1 MGIYSTVVRFFV
13 ALSVIVSLY
22 TGDLEYSTALTIL
35 SLIYISGYLLIPKN
49 KNTKYLYFVI
59 DVVFISLAVY
69 LTGYTYLSV
78 LIIPLFSEFVKESKD
93 IIYFLTVSFI
103 PVFTALYTANFSEF
117 SFIPLIIG
125 GLIGIYGLNQTFI
138 QKEKYFNDLKND
150 MENLYIKNIS
160 YQEKISQQD
169 KILSVYNSLK
179 KMRKN
184 RFPLKIWIYDINE
197 ILGSDGTMFFDL
209 KNNRCYSTEKIQCNK
224 EILNFIDRPFIEFKN
239 HQVNKILNAP
249 YVYTLTIENNK
260 DLTGIVVIVSK
271 LKDINKDQL
280 EMISDHLI
288 LYSIEN
294 PQKIVDRI
302 KTQDF
307 SVKPSHRIQS
317 EEKNLP

>member
-1 MGIYSTVVRFFV
+1 MGIYSTIVRFFI

-22 TGDLEYSTALTIL
+22 TGDLEYNTALTIL
-35 SLIYISGYLLIPKN
+35 SLIYIAGYLLIPKN
-49 KNTKYLYFVI
+49 KNTKYLYFLI
-59 DVVFISLAVY
+59 DAVFISFAIY

-78 LIIPLFSEFVKESKD
+78 LIIPLFSEFVKENRD
-93 IIYFLTVSFI
+93 IIYFLTFSFI

-117 SFIPLIIG
+117 SFVPLILG
-125 GLIGIYGLNQTFI
+125 GLVGIYGLNKTFI

-160 YQEKISQQD
+160 YQEKINQQE

-197 ILGSDGTMFFDL
+197 ILGSDGIMFFDL

-224 EILNFIDRPFIEFKN
+224 EILKFIDRPFIEFKN
-239 HQVNKILNAP
+239 HEVNKILNAP
-249 YVYTLTIENNK
+249 YVYAITIENNK
-260 DLTGIVVIVSK
+260 DVVGIVVFVSK
-271 LKDINKDQL
+271 LKDIDKDNL
-280 EMISDHLI
+280 ELIRDHLV

-294 PQKIVDRI
+294 TETSMDKD
-302 KTQDF
+302 
-307 SVKPSHRIQS
+307 
-317 EEKNLP
+317 

>member
-1 MGIYSTVVRFFV
+1 MGIYSTIVRFFV

-59 DVVFISLAVY
+59 DAVFISFAVY

-93 IIYFLTVSFI
+93 TIYFLTVSFI

-197 ILGSDGTMFFDL
+197 ILGSDGIMFFDL

-249 YVYTLTIENNK
+249 YVYAVTIENNK
-260 DLTGIVVIVSK
+260 DLVGIVVFISK
-271 LKDINKDQL
+271 LKEIDKEILELIRDQL
-280 EMISDHLI
+280 V
-288 LYSIEN
+288 LYSIE
-294 PQKIVDRI
+294 
-302 KTQDF
+302 T
-307 SVKPSHRIQS
+307 S
-317 EEKNLP
+317 ELSKDKG